1 MAIST
6 YSELQTAVQN
16 WLDDT
21 GANVLLAAR
30 VQEFIALAEADISR
44 RLRTRENLGTATG
57 NTTEGTATLALPS
70 DFGGV
75 FVLTLATDDG
85 DKALRQI
92 APGVA
97 LDAYYAYQSGE
108 PTHYTIEG
116 SNVRLFPTPDAVYT
130 YTLRYW
136 QRLAALS
143 GTNTS
148 NWLLAA
154 HPDAYLFGSLVQA
167 ELYNVND
174 PRVPLWQAKYEAAIE
189 QIQMQSV
196 LDSIGRTEMHAEG
209 GTP

>member
-44 RLRTRENLGTATG
+44 RLRIRENLGEVTG
-57 NTTEGTATLALPS
+57 NTVAATATLALPT

-75 FVLTLATDDG
+75 FSLSITTG
-85 DKALRQI
+85 EGERSLRQI
-92 APGVA
+92 PAGVA
-97 LDAYYAYQSGE
+97 LDGFYAEGNGE
-108 PTHYTIEG
+108 PSRYVLEG
-116 SNVRLFPTPDAVYT
+116 ANARLFPTPDAVYA

-143 GTNTS
+143 NSNTS

-154 HPDAYLFGSLVQA
+154 HQDVYLFGSLVQA
-167 ELYNVND
+167 ELYKVND
-174 PRVPLWQAKYEAAIE
+174 PRVPLWQAKYEAALE
-189 QIQMQSV
+189 QVTAQSA
-196 LDSIGRTEMHAEG
+196 LDSIGRTDMQVEG

>member
-1 MAIST
+1 MAIGT

-57 NTTEGTATLALPS
+57 NTVSATATVALPS

-75 FVLTLATDDG
+75 FSLTITTSDG
-85 DKALRQI
+85 EKALRQL
-92 APGVA
+92 AAGVA
-97 LDAYYAYQSGE
+97 LDGFYGEGNGEPAYYVV
-108 PTHYTIEG
+108 EG
-116 SNVRLFPTPDAVYT
+116 ANVRLFPTPGGVYS

-148 NWLLAA
+148 NWLLTA

-174 PRVPLWQAKYEAAIE
+174 ARVPLWQAKYEAALE
-189 QIQMQSV
+189 QIQMQSIS
-196 LDSIGRTEMHAEG
+196 DSIGRTDMHVEG